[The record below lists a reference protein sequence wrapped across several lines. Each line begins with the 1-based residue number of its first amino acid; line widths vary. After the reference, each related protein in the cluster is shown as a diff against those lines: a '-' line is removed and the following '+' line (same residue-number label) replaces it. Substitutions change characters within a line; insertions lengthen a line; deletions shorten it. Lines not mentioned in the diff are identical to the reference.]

1 MQGGDF
7 LYYAVSEFGERVH
20 ISNATPAKKYVCPLC
35 RMELIQRRGK
45 INTHHFAHYS
55 RRNCDDWYVD
65 KTEWHRLWQLC
76 FPVSAQEQKIEIG
89 SVKHIADVAINN
101 VVIEFQHS
109 SISAEDFQERALF
122 YSCGGRK
129 LIWVIDCRKDYESE
143 RILWSDEAP
152 FGGARYKWYQP
163 KKYLAG
169 VIPRQKRG
177 IEVFLQ
183 IDEETLLQI
192 VTIACSYQGVYSYK
206 EFSAYELNID
216 DFMEFVGGQINT
228 EWKPKEEE
236 KFELVQSRIEANK
249 AGIVK

>member
-1 MQGGDF
+1 M
-7 LYYAVSEFGERVH
+7 YYAVSEFGERVH
-20 ISNATPAKKYVCPLC
+20 ISSATPGEKYLCPLC

-45 INTHHFAHYS
+45 INAHHFAHHS
-55 RRNCDDWYVD
+55 RRNCDDWYTD

-76 FPVSAQEQKIEIG
+76 FPAAAQEQAVEIG
-89 SVKHIADVAINN
+89 SVKHIADVAIGN

-109 SISAEDFQERALF
+109 SISIEDFQERALF

-143 RILWSDEAP
+143 RIFWIDEAP
-152 FGGARYKWYQP
+152 FEGSRYEWYQP

-183 IDEETLLQI
+183 IDEETLLQV
-192 VTIACSYQGVYSYK
+192 VTIAGSHRGIYSYK
-206 EFSAYELNID
+206 VFSAYKLSID
-216 DFMEFVGGQINT
+216 DFMGFVNRQINT
-228 EWKPKEEE
+228 DWRPKEDVKLE
-236 KFELVQSRIEANK
+236 FAQSRIEVSK
-249 AGIVK
+249 AGIVI